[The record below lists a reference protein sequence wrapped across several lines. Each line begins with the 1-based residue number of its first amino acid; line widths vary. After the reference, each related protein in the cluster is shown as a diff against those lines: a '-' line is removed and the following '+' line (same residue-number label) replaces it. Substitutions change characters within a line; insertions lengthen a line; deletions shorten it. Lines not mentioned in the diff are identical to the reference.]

1 LFESEDSLTAL
12 KSRTSTPEPSSILAT
27 QKDSAYGGSQL
38 PVTAAKADEYAGY
51 EVVEESGDAPA
62 TNGNA
67 NDKSKLD
74 AINQDDEDDDEDEA
88 HMAEDEVVARKMRA
102 FYDEDDDDF

>member
-1 LFESEDSLTAL
+1 M
-12 KSRTSTPEPSSILAT
+12 LAT

-38 PVTAAKADEYAGY
+38 HQTIAKSGEYDSY
-51 EVVEESGDAPA
+51 EVVEESGDVPT
-62 TNGNA
+62 TNGKA
-67 NDKSKLD
+67 QDKSTLNG
-74 AINQDDEDDDEDEA
+74 IHEDDEDDDEDEA